1 MKEKRHV
8 TAVEF
13 LGIASFLVSLKNSC
27 EELEIQRM
35 KLGTHRCP
43 KDLLRMCQ
51 GSFSPQMVVEY
62 IHISPRVFLHTI

>member
-8 TAVEF
+8 TGVEF

-35 KLGTHRCP
+35 KHRCP
-43 KDLLRMCQ
+43 KDVLRDVPGQLLQAQLPADGC
-51 GSFSPQMVVEY
+51 
-62 IHISPRVFLHTI
+62 